1 MTPTIQGTVFKKT
14 IGSYTVHTDD
24 QILVCTI
31 SSKLRK
37 NLVYLFG
44 HSDPTSAS
52 KRVMA
57 VDDIQ
62 SIDPIAIGDQ
72 VVLTDSGDGT
82 GMIVE
87 VLPRRNK
94 LSRLAADPK
103 DRGSQKPMEQIIVA
117 NVDLI
122 IPVFAAAN
130 PTPKWNMLDRYLATA
145 EIAEIPAVICITKMD
160 LLDVP
165 PPELEIYQ
173 QIGYPVYL
181 TSTANQQGLD
191 EFREVLSNKIS
202 VFVGKSGVGKT
213 SLLNAI
219 EPGLGL
225 RVNEVNQRTG
235 KGKHT
240 TTHQEMFPLQMGGGI
255 VDTPGMREFGIW
267 TTGSDEDFA
276 YLFREMR
283 PLIGTCQFGLG
294 CTHTTEPGCAI
305 IAAVEQQQIAE
316 SRYHSYLKMRDG

>member
-1 MTPTIQGTVFKKT
+1 MTLIQGTVFKKT
-14 IGSYTVHTDD
+14 IGSYTVHTDAEVM
-24 QILVCTI
+24 VCTI

-37 NLVYLFG
+37 HFIYLFG

-62 SIDPIAIGDQ
+62 AIDPIAIGDH
-72 VVLTDSGDGT
+72 VVLTNSDDGT

-94 LSRLAADPK
+94 LSRVAADPK
-103 DRGSQKPMEQIIVA
+103 DRGSQKPMEQVIVA
-117 NVDLI
+117 NVDQI
-122 IPVFAAAN
+122 IPVFAAAS
-130 PTPKWNMLDRYLATA
+130 PAPKWNMLDRYLATA
-145 EIAEIPAVICITKMD
+145 EMAEIPSIVCITKMD
-160 LLDVP
+160 LVDTP
-165 PPELEIYQ
+165 PVEIEIYQ

-181 TSTANQQGLD
+181 TSTSEQQGL
-191 EFREVLSNKIS
+191 EAFRAALGGKIS

-240 TTHQEMFPLQMGGGI
+240 TTHQEMFPLQTGGGI
-255 VDTPGMREFGIW
+255 VDTPGMREFGLW
-267 TTGSDEDFA
+267 TSAMEDDLA
-276 YLFREMR
+276 YFFREMR
-283 PLIGTCQFGLG
+283 PLIGKCQFGLG
-294 CTHTTEPGCAI
+294 CSHTTEPGCAI
-305 IAAVEQQQIAE
+305 TEAVEQGTIAAT
-316 SRYHSYLKMRDG
+316 RYHSYLKMQDG

>member
-1 MTPTIQGTVFKKT
+1 MIQGTVFKKT

-24 QILVCTI
+24 QVLVCTI

-44 HSDPTSAS
+44 HSDPSSAS

-57 VDDIQ
+57 VDEIQ
-62 SIDPIAIGDQ
+62 SVDPIAIGDQ
-72 VVLTDSGDGT
+72 VILTDSGDGT

-103 DRGSQKPMEQIIVA
+103 DRGSQKPLEQVIVA
-117 NVDLI
+117 NVELI

-130 PTPKWNMLDRYLATA
+130 PAPKWNMLDRYLATA

-160 LLDVP
+160 LLEAP
-165 PPELEIYQ
+165 PTELEIYR

-181 TSTANQQGLD
+181 TSTTKQQGLD
-191 EFREVLSNKIS
+191 EFRETLSGKIS

-240 TTHQEMFPLQMGGGI
+240 TTHQEMFPLKIGGGI

-267 TTGSDEDFA
+267 STGIEEDFA

-283 PLIGTCQFGLG
+283 PLIGACHFGMR

-305 IAAVEQQQIAE
+305 IKAVEEEKIAE
-316 SRYHSYLKMRDG
+316 SRYRSYLKMRGD

>member
-1 MTPTIQGTVFKKT
+1 
-14 IGSYTVHTDD
+14 
-24 QILVCTI
+24 
-31 SSKLRK
+31 K

-44 HSDPTSAS
+44 HSDPSSAS

-57 VDDIQ
+57 VVDIQ
-62 SIDPIAIGDQ
+62 SVDPIAIGDR
-72 VVLTDSGDGT
+72 VILSDSGDGT

-87 VLPRRNK
+87 VLPRSNK

-103 DRGSQKPMEQIIVA
+103 DRGSQKPLEQVIVA
-117 NVDLI
+117 NIDLI

-130 PTPKWNMLDRYLATA
+130 PAPKWNMLDRYLATA

-160 LLDVP
+160 LLDAP
-165 PPELEIYQ
+165 PAELEIYR

-181 TSTANQQGLD
+181 TSTAKSQGLD
-191 EFREVLSNKIS
+191 EFRETLSGKIS

-219 EPGLGL
+219 EPDLGL

-240 TTHQEMFPLQMGGGI
+240 TTHQEMFPLQVGGGI

-267 TTGSDEDFA
+267 STEIEEDFA

-283 PLIGTCQFGLG
+283 PLIGMCHFGMR

-305 IAAVEQQQIAE
+305 IEAVEQDKIAE
-316 SRYHSYLKMRDG
+316 SRYNSYLKMRDG